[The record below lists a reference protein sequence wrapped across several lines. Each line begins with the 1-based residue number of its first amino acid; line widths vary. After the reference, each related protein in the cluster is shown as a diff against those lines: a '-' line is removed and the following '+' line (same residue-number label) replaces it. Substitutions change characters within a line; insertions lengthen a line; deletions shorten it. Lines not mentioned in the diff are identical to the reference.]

1 MDEYVKC
8 ILIEANPNL
17 TTGCTYK
24 VVEKGIGWISVIN
37 DNGVE
42 GTYSSNRF
50 IEQTQE
56 KENNMQADQKARTM
70 VQNRNYIIGSFNAA
84 GNFSIAACPNGHLTE
99 ERAKAEAKR
108 LAGLD
113 SEKTFIVMHI
123 KSGFKNMQ
131 IQEI

>member
-8 ILIEANPNL
+8 ICTGANTNI

-24 VVEKGIGWISVIN
+24 VVEKNMGWISIIN
-37 DNGVE
+37 DDGVE
-42 GTYSSNRF
+42 GTYCSHRF

-56 KENNMQADQKARTM
+56 KENNMHSDQKARTM
-70 VQNRNYIIGSFNAA
+70 VQNRSYIVGSFNTA
-84 GNFSIAACPNGHLTE
+84 GNFSIAACPNAHPTE
-99 ERAKAEAKR
+99 EKAKAEAKR

-113 SEKTFIVMHI
+113 SEKTFIVMRFYA
-123 KSGFKNMQ
+123 GFKSVQ

>member
-42 GTYSSNRF
+42 RTYSSSRF

-84 GNFSIAACPNGHLTE
+84 GNFSIAACPNAHLTE

-123 KSGFKNMQ
+123 KGGFKNMQ

>member
-8 ILIEANPNL
+8 ILTGANTDI

-24 VVEKGIGWISVIN
+24 VVEKTIRWISIIN
-37 DNGVE
+37 DDGVE

-56 KENNMQADQKARTM
+56 KENNMHADQKARTM
-70 VQNRNYIIGSFNAA
+70 VQNRSYIVGSFDAA
-84 GNFSIAACPNGHLTE
+84 GHFSIAACPNAHLTE

-123 KSGFKNMQ
+123 KGGFKNMQ

>member
-1 MDEYVKC
+1 MYLNRSVYLNSSK
-8 ILIEANPNL
+8 PNL

-42 GTYSSNRF
+42 RTYSSSRF

-123 KSGFKNMQ
+123 KGGFKNMQ

>member
-8 ILIEANPNL
+8 ILTGAHTAI

-24 VVEKGIGWISVIN
+24 VVDKGKWWISIIN
-37 DNGVE
+37 DDGVE
-42 GTYSSNRF
+42 GAYGSSHF

-56 KENNMQADQKARTM
+56 KENNMHSDQKARTM

-84 GNFSIAACPNGHLTE
+84 GHFSIAACPNAHLTE

-123 KSGFKNMQ
+123 KGGFKNMQ

>member
-8 ILIEANPNL
+8 IVAGANTNI

-24 VVEKGIGWISVIN
+24 VVEKDMWWISIIN
-37 DNGVE
+37 DDGVE
-42 GTYSSNRF
+42 GTYRAHRF

-56 KENNMQADQKARTM
+56 KENNMQADQKARIM

-84 GNFSIAACPNGHLTE
+84 GHFSIAACPNAHLTE

-113 SEKTFIVMHI
+113 SEKTFIVLHI
-123 KSGFKNMQ
+123 KGGFKNMQ

>member
-8 ILIEANPNL
+8 ILTGAHTDI

-24 VVEKGIGWISVIN
+24 VVEKNMRWIRIIN
-37 DNGVE
+37 DDGVE
-42 GTYSSNRF
+42 EPYLAHRF

-56 KENNMQADQKARTM
+56 KENNMHADQKARTM
-70 VQNRNYIIGSFNAA
+70 VQNRNYIIGSLNAA
-84 GNFSIAACPNGHLTE
+84 GHFSIAACPNAHLTE

-123 KSGFKNMQ
+123 KGGFKNMQ

>member
-8 ILIEANPNL
+8 IFAGASTTI

-24 VVEKGIGWISVIN
+24 VVEKGMGWISIIN
-37 DNGVE
+37 DDGVE
-42 GTYSSNRF
+42 GTYSSRRF

-56 KENNMQADQKARTM
+56 KENTVHNDQKARTM
-70 VQNRNYIIGSFNAA
+70 VQNRSYIVGSFDAA
-84 GNFSIAACPNGHLTE
+84 GHFSIAACPNAHLTE

-123 KSGFKNMQ
+123 KGGFKNMQ

>member
-8 ILIEANPNL
+8 IVTGTYTSI
-17 TTGCTYK
+17 TTGSTYK
-24 VVEKGIGWISVIN
+24 VLEKGIGWISIIN
-37 DNGVE
+37 DDGVE
-42 GTYSSNRF
+42 GTYGSSRF

-56 KENNMQADQKARTM
+56 KENNMHSDQKARIM

-84 GNFSIAACPNGHLTE
+84 GDFSIATCPNAHLTE
-99 ERAKAEAKR
+99 EKAKAEAKR

-123 KSGFKNMQ
+123 KGGFKNIQ

>member
-8 ILIEANPNL
+8 IVAGANTNI
-17 TTGCTYK
+17 TTGCTYR
-24 VVEKGIGWISVIN
+24 VVGKIGKLISIIN

-42 GTYSSNRF
+42 RTYSSSRF

-56 KENNMQADQKARTM
+56 KENNMHSDQKARTM

-99 ERAKAEAKR
+99 ERAKDEAKR

-123 KSGFKNMQ
+123 KGGFKNMQ

>member
-8 ILIEANPNL
+8 ILTGANTNI

-24 VVEKGIGWISVIN
+24 VVEKTIRWISIIN
-37 DNGVE
+37 DDGVE

-56 KENNMQADQKARTM
+56 KENNMHSDQKARTM

-84 GNFSIAACPNGHLTE
+84 GHFSIAACPNAHLTE

-123 KSGFKNMQ
+123 KGGFKNMQ

>member
-8 ILIEANPNL
+8 IVTGAHTTI

-24 VVEKGIGWISVIN
+24 VVRKIGEWISIIS
-37 DNGVE
+37 DDGVE
-42 GTYSSNRF
+42 GTYCSHRF

-56 KENNMQADQKARTM
+56 KENTMHNDQKARTM

-123 KSGFKNMQ
+123 KGGFKNMQ

>member
-8 ILIEANPNL
+8 IVTGANTTI
-17 TTGCTYK
+17 TTGCTYR
-24 VVEKGIGWISVIN
+24 VVGKIGEWIRIIN
-37 DNGVE
+37 DDGVE
-42 GTYSSNRF
+42 ESYYAHRF

-99 ERAKAEAKR
+99 ERAKDEAKR

-123 KSGFKNMQ
+123 KGGFKNMQ